1 MSPPC
6 WQSTLAQTLNR
17 LGEKRP
23 FRLAVLGVGHELRG
37 DDGAGLAVARG
48 LRPFASERLLVVEAG
63 HAPENHTATVR
74 RFAPTLV
81 LLVDAAQMDE
91 PPGTIR
97 WLAPDDITGVSA
109 SSHTLP
115 LHMLA
120 RFLQAEMDCEV
131 ALLGIQ
137 PADTSLGAPLSE
149 SVETAVSTII
159 QALVARD
166 DVFTTDQDACC
177 EGLK

>member
-1 MSPPC
+1 MSPPS
-6 WQSTLAQTLNR
+6 WQSTLTQTLNR

-48 LRPFASERLLVVEAG
+48 LRPFASERLLV
-63 HAPENHTATVR
+63 
-74 RFAPTLV
+74 
-81 LLVDAAQMDE
+81 DAAQMDE

-120 RFLQAEMDCEV
+120 RFLQAELGCEV

>member
-1 MSPPC
+1 M
-6 WQSTLAQTLNR
+6 NR
-17 LGEKRP
+17 LREKRP

-37 DDGAGLAVARG
+37 DDAAGLAVARG
-48 LRPFASERLLVVEAG
+48 LRPFANEQFLVVEAG

-91 PPGTIR
+91 PPGTVR
-97 WLAPDDITGVSA
+97 WLAPADITGISA

-120 RFLQAEMDCEV
+120 RFLQADLGCEV

-149 SVETAVSTII
+149 RVETAVSAVI
-159 QALVARD
+159 QALTACWQENFGTQISLISPD
-166 DVFTTDQDACC
+166 SDAF
-177 EGLK
+177 GG